1 LIRRENWLLDETNVI
16 DIPDNLEEFD
26 SEDIWNQIIEMNE
39 KQGYVD
45 YSELVF

>member
-1 LIRRENWLLDETNVI
+1 LDETNVI
-16 DIPDNLEEFD
+16 DIPDDLEEFD
-26 SEDIWNQIIEMNE
+26 SDNIWNQMIEMNE

>member
-1 LIRRENWLLDETNVI
+1 MDETNVI
-16 DIPDNLEEFD
+16 DIPDDLEEFD
-26 SEDIWNQIIEMNE
+26 SDDIWNQIIEMNE

>member
-1 LIRRENWLLDETNVI
+1 MSLDDI
-16 DIPDNLEEFD
+16 DNMEIPDDLDEFD

>member
-1 LIRRENWLLDETNVI
+1 LDETNVI
-16 DIPDNLEEFD
+16 DIPDDLEEFD
-26 SEDIWNQIIEMNE
+26 SVDIWNQMIKMNE

>member
-1 LIRRENWLLDETNVI
+1 LGETNVI
-16 DIPDNLEEFD
+16 DIPDDLEEFD
-26 SEDIWNQIIEMNE
+26 SDDIWNQIIEMNE

>member
-1 LIRRENWLLDETNVI
+1 LDETNVI
-16 DIPDNLEEFD
+16 DIPDDLEEFD
-26 SEDIWNQIIEMNE
+26 SDDIWNQIIEMNE